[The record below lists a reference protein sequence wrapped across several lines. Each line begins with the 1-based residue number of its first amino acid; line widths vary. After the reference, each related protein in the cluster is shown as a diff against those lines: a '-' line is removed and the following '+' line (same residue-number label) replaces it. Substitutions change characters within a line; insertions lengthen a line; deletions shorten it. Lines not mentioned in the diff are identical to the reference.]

1 MLKLKTDSNVKKI
14 SLNIE
19 LEFNSDSMF
28 EIEEKILEVLK
39 NCKLR

>member
-39 NCKLR
+39 NA